1 VVTTRLGDGNGMTS
15 GRQCNRLGYGI
26 KTDRVEYFLNYVEK
40 FKARMR
46 KVAVKK
52 PKISFI

>member
-1 VVTTRLGDGNGMTS
+1 MVTTRLGDGNGMTS